1 MKKFIAITIAL
12 MLGLTGCSSG
22 VSQEEYDAL
31 LEENEALR
39 QELAQ
44 YTGEDII
51 QNEEAEDSPVA
62 EYDPNAAPA
71 AESDFLY
78 VNNGTA
84 VQINGYQGSGG
95 YVVIPNEIEGVPVT
109 RIAPGAFEE
118 VKTITGIVL
127 PEKLEYIG
135 DSAFYWAENL
145 TGVLV
150 IPESV
155 TMIDGH
161 AFQVTDITGLVIQSD
176 CDIEINAFA
185 NIDLLEFIYVKD
197 GCAPRIGSSVFGYS
211 DILTTAVF
219 PDEMIEIED
228 ETFDTCNR
236 MIIYTPAGSFAED
249 YANRNFIK
257 VDTAGY
263 NEQVAKY
270 SKVYG

>member
-1 MKKFIAITIAL
+1 MV
-12 MLGLTGCSSG
+12 GCTSCA
-22 VSQEEYDAL
+22 SQEDYDAL
-31 LEENEALR
+31 LAENEALK
-39 QELAQ
+39 QELAL

-51 QNEEAEDSPVA
+51 QDEEAVGSPVI

-84 VQINGYQGSGG
+84 VQINGYQGAGG
-95 YVVIPNEIEGVPVT
+95 YVVIPDEIEGVPVT
-109 RIAPGAFEE
+109 RIATGAFED

-150 IPESV
+150 IPETV
-155 TMIDGH
+155 TVIEGH
-161 AFQVTDITGLVIQSD
+161 AFQVTNFTGLVIQSD
-176 CDIEINAFA
+176 CEIGINAFA
-185 NIDLLEFIYVKD
+185 NMDLIEFIYVKE
-197 GCAPRIGSSVFGYS
+197 GCTPRIGSSVFGYS
-211 DILTTAVF
+211 DILTTAIF
-219 PDEMIEIED
+219 PDTMVEIED
-228 ETFDTCNR
+228 ETFVACNS
-236 MIIYTPAGSFAED
+236 MTIYTPAGSFAEE

-270 SKVYG
+270 SKIYG